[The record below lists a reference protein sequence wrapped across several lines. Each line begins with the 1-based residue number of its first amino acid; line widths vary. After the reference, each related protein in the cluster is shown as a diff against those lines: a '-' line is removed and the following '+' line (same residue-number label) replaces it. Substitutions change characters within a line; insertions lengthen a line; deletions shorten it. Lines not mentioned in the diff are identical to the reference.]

1 MSKQEMNTIIEK
13 TTLVKNNETLQMKA
27 SPFAKGYRIEVRLAI
42 NPDSSVDLDKIL
54 LPLEKSVVRQAV
66 KGFSDFIKSPI
77 EEGGLGGTIIID
89 E

>member
-1 MSKQEMNTIIEK
+1 MSKQESNTIIEK
-13 TTLVKNNETLQMKA
+13 TTIVRNNETLQMKA

-42 NPDSSVDLDKIL
+42 NPDNPIDLDKVL

-66 KGFSDFIKSPI
+66 KGFADFIKSPL
-77 EEGGLGGTIIID
+77 EEGGLSGTIIID